1 MRAFGA
7 VGATRAGRSRVRCVD
22 PRDLG
27 EIRGGRAR
35 SGEIDEIGDLPKV
48 LPRFAEIEIRS
59 DLKSSDLREYDTPE
73 FHESSFEL
81 SLKLPKLNNP
91 KNRKT

>member
-1 MRAFGA
+1 M
-7 VGATRAGRSRVRCVD
+7 CVD
-22 PRDLG
+22 SPRLG

-59 DLKSSDLREYDTPE
+59 DLKSSDFGDC
-73 FHESSFEL
+73 
-81 SLKLPKLNNP
+81 
-91 KNRKT
+91 